1 MKNTFNIASIILSC
15 SLLTACGGGNSSKTH
30 SVNTNETS
38 RVESISTSGAPGA
51 SGNNSGEV
59 TETVGSAENNSV
71 SNTGTPVGDE
81 SMILSCGSACS
92 SKEENSS
99 KTSDTTPDEIL
110 QVESLTTSVS
120 QGSSGNNSGELTE
133 PVGSA
138 GNNFADNADILAVN
152 EATVQNKPVI
162 STPTKEHHISVPE
175 YNTGTLLTRKVGDI
189 GSSMIDKSGVV
200 DPVAFS
206 VRIKDGEAIVDIKPV
221 HTGDPADYRELV
233 SKNLNIL
240 RDQSG
245 EAVGFYGLVET
256 YTVETERWGLY
267 GKDRYGRQDYIVA
280 MNGEEKKL
288 PSVTADYIGKLYYDE
303 NQAPAKEAD
312 IRLRY
317 EERQI
322 TGTIIDKDRPH
333 FSLEIDTRKPHEVD
347 EDGSFMAALVGMNDH
362 TDQKMH
368 GHLEGGFYGKNGE
381 IVAGS
386 VRSRDD
392 HSWGG
397 VFGGEKQL

>member
-1 MKNTFNIASIILSC
+1 
-15 SLLTACGGGNSSKTH
+15 
-30 SVNTNETS
+30 
-38 RVESISTSGAPGA
+38 
-51 SGNNSGEV
+51 
-59 TETVGSAENNSV
+59 SAENNSV

-240 RDQSG
+240 RVQSG

-280 MNGEEKKL
+280 MNGEEKRL

>member
-1 MKNTFNIASIILSC
+1 MKNTFNIASIILSY

-59 TETVGSAENNSV
+59 TET
-71 SNTGTPVGDE
+71 
-81 SMILSCGSACS
+81 
-92 SKEENSS
+92 
-99 KTSDTTPDEIL
+99 
-110 QVESLTTSVS
+110 
-120 QGSSGNNSGELTE
+120 
-133 PVGSA
+133 VGSA

-240 RDQSG
+240 RVQSG
-245 EAVGFYGLVET
+245 EAVGFYGL
-256 YTVETERWGLY
+256 VETERWGLY

-280 MNGEEKKL
+280 MNGEEKRL